1 METRSRKQREG
12 TAHRESPATPAGLK
26 RARHSFVAAVAATSS
41 LTPSSTPTLS
51 TPIIPTAAAAALLTG
66 IAAVSVGGLDPPPPP
81 PHPPPA
87 SLFTRF
93 STRTTTAA
101 AAIAAAASVTS
112 AARLPSETEM
122 DFEGQGLASGSKRD
136 HTKTRGKRG
145 GGQPLKHPFDEGLG
159 SEDSDRENEKGK
171 EKEVEKERGRD
182 RSDRERAVVAAA
194 ANGGDE
200 DDDGEGGSPSN
211 QNLASASSALHG
223 LLRKLGAGFDD
234 LLPSSIPSSNQN
246 SRLRRILSGLRAEGE
261 EGRQL
266 ESLSQLCELLSIGTE
281 DSLSRFSVDLF
292 VPVLVGLL
300 SHEHNPDMMLLAA
313 RALTHLCDVLPSSC
327 GAVVHY
333 GAVPSLCA
341 RLLTIE
347 YIDLAEQSLQALEKI
362 SHEHPTACLRA
373 GALMAVLSYLDFF
386 STGVQRVAVSI
397 AANICRQLPSDAS
410 DFVME
415 AVPLLTNL
423 LQYQDSKVV
432 EHASVCLTR
441 IAEASATS
449 SQKLD
454 VLCSH
459 GLIPQATRLISGS
472 NVPGSLVPQTT
483 LSSSTYTVL
492 IRLLSICAGGSPAAA
507 ESLLQLQI
515 SSILQKVLAG
525 SGLTSSTSASPRS
538 VSRPPE
544 QVIVSLLDLSLPI
557 GLAWQA

>member
-1 METRSRKQREG
+1 
-12 TAHRESPATPAGLK
+12 
-26 RARHSFVAAVAATSS
+26 
-41 LTPSSTPTLS
+41 
-51 TPIIPTAAAAALLTG
+51 
-66 IAAVSVGGLDPPPPP
+66 
-81 PHPPPA
+81 
-87 SLFTRF
+87 
-93 STRTTTAA
+93 
-101 AAIAAAASVTS
+101 
-112 AARLPSETEM
+112 
-122 DFEGQGLASGSKRD
+122 
-136 HTKTRGKRG
+136 
-145 GGQPLKHPFDEGLG
+145 
-159 SEDSDRENEKGK
+159 
-171 EKEVEKERGRD
+171 
-182 RSDRERAVVAAA
+182 
-194 ANGGDE
+194 
-200 DDDGEGGSPSN
+200 
-211 QNLASASSALHG
+211 
-223 LLRKLGAGFDD
+223 
-234 LLPSSIPSSNQN
+234 
-246 SRLRRILSGLRAEGE
+246 
-261 EGRQL
+261 
-266 ESLSQLCELLSIGTE
+266 
-281 DSLSRFSVDLF
+281 
-292 VPVLVGLL
+292 
-300 SHEHNPDMMLLAA
+300 
-313 RALTHLCDVLPSSC
+313 
-327 GAVVHY
+327 
-333 GAVPSLCA
+333 
-341 RLLTIE
+341 
-347 YIDLAEQSLQALEKI
+347 LQALEKI
-362 SHEHPTACLRA
+362 SREHPTACLRA

-423 LQYQDSKVV
+423 LQYQDYKVV

-449 SQKLD
+449 SEKLD
-454 VLCSH
+454 MLCSY